1 MELTWLCGDLF
12 FLFVFLYRMQATHGR
27 LRTDAAYDSGGGCML
42 LGLGTNAY
50 QVNSIASLKISPL
63 LLKFGK
69 HTHYTKIRERK
80 VRTEKV
86 YLGKKD
92 LLIGKQ
98 SIFSEISIS
107 VFILRH

>member
-1 MELTWLCGDLF
+1 
-12 FLFVFLYRMQATHGR
+12 
-27 LRTDAAYDSGGGCML
+27 ML

-50 QVNSIASLKISPL
+50 QVNSVASLKIFPL

-80 VRTEKV
+80 VRTGKV